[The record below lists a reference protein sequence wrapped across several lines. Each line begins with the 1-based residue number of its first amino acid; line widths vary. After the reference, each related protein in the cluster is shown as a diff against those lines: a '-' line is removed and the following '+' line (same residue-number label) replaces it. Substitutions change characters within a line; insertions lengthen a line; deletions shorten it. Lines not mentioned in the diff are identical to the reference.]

1 MVSDCVCAFD
11 LCVRCQMR
19 ACAGQDMLMP
29 GPRRHQLLQT
39 SMQALRPGL
48 IQMEA
53 SRNREKARVEAV
65 TGGRQAETRNC
76 FGQLQ

>member
-1 MVSDCVCAFD
+1 
-11 LCVRCQMR
+11 
-19 ACAGQDMLMP
+19 MP

-65 TGGRQAETRNC
+65 TGGRQAEKIAGSCSGDECWEVGCN
-76 FGQLQ
+76 GKM

>member
-1 MVSDCVCAFD
+1 
-11 LCVRCQMR
+11 
-19 ACAGQDMLMP
+19 MLMP